1 MRSMTGLLSA
11 ILCVAVAAAVGLAA
25 EPVLDDG
32 AYLIAPGDV
41 LDIGVLGEPDLARKL
56 TVLADGSVSLPFAGT
71 VTVEGR
77 TLAEA
82 TRALVEGLSM
92 YYVEPKVFVSITP
105 SVPPQVYVE
114 GHVQL
119 PGPKAY
125 RPEFRLADYL
135 GLAGGLTPE
144 ASPLVAVVTP
154 RREGP
159 SITYVD
165 VSGAGRG
172 VESEVGGGL
181 RPGSIIIVGEA
192 RKVSIAGAVVRPG
205 AFDYTPG
212 HRASDYLGQAGG
224 PTTAANLGRAR
235 LIRAGESQTV
245 DLRRAMEEPEA
256 PENIALQPGDLVDI
270 PERFISGGLTT
281 SQVLDA
287 FLRALT
293 TLAIWK

>member
-1 MRSMTGLLSA
+1 MRSVTGLLNA
-11 ILCVAVAAAVGLAA
+11 ILCLALAAAIGLAA
-25 EPVLDDG
+25 EPALNDG
-32 AYLIAPGDV
+32 AYRIAPGDV
-41 LDIGVLGEPDLARKL
+41 LDIGVLGEPDLARQL
-56 TVLADGSVSLPFAGT
+56 TVLADGSVSLPFVGT

-125 RPEFRLADYL
+125 RPEFGLADYL

-144 ASPLVAVVTP
+144 ASPRVTVITP

-159 SITYVD
+159 AITYVD

-172 VESEVGGGL
+172 GGPEVGGGL

-192 RKVSIAGAVVRPG
+192 RKVSIAGAVVQPG

-212 HRASDYLGQAGG
+212 HRIADYLGQAGG
-224 PTTAANLGRAR
+224 PTRAANLGRAR

-245 DLRRAMEEPEA
+245 DLRRVMEEREA
-256 PENIALQPGDLVDI
+256 PENIALQPGDMLDI
-270 PERFISGGLTT
+270 PERAISGGLKTVE
-281 SQVLDA
+281 VLDA
-287 FLRALT
+287 VLRALT
-293 TLAIWK
+293 ILAIWR

>member
-1 MRSMTGLLSA
+1 MRSVTGLLNA

-25 EPVLDDG
+25 EPALDDG
-32 AYLIAPGDV
+32 AYRIAPGDV
-41 LDIGVLGEPDLARKL
+41 LDIGVLGEPGLARQL
-56 TVLADGSVSLPFAGT
+56 TVLADGSVSLPFVGT

-119 PGPKAY
+119 PGPKPY
-125 RPEFRLADYL
+125 RPEFGLADYL

-144 ASPLVAVVTP
+144 ASPLVTVVTP

-172 VESEVGGGL
+172 VGPEVGGGL
-181 RPGSIIIVGEA
+181 RPGSIVIVGEA
-192 RKVSIAGAVVRPG
+192 RKVSIAGMVARPG

-212 HRASDYLGQAGG
+212 YRVADYLGQAGG
-224 PTTAANLGRAR
+224 PTTAANLSRAR

-245 DLRRAMEEPEA
+245 DLGRVMEEREA
-256 PENIALQPGDLVDI
+256 PENIALQPGDMLDI
-270 PERFISGGLTT
+270 PERAISGGLKTA
-281 SQVLDA
+281 QVLDA
-287 FLRALT
+287 VLRALT